1 MKSALRKKYIP
12 LLLALLCLLMF
23 TGCQKAAPEK
33 TAPVPETETTPEPAP
48 EATPTPTEEPAPEAT
63 EEPAPETTEEPAVE
77 ATNELT
83 PESPE
88 EAVPETT
95 EDEFPE
101 FVEVLEEA
109 PPRDPDNTPIERFEE
124 DEKYADYYSV
134 TCGSNSNR
142 GYAEYGVRNLRH
154 QGYNPFLYTPL
165 ASPNS
170 NCIMIGFFFT
180 EDEARAFAEELHS
193 IHVDGVMCEQAYA
206 VTIRVPTGVANVYQ
220 FRDWE

>member
-1 MKSALRKKYIP
+1 MIVSVVL
-12 LLLALLCLLMF
+12 
-23 TGCQKAAPEK
+23 PE
-33 TAPVPETETTPEPAP
+33 TETVPSLPETETTPEPAS
-48 EATPTPTEEPAPEAT
+48 EAAPTPTEEPAPEAT
-63 EEPAPETTEEPAVE
+63 EEPAPEATEEPTPEPTEEPTPEATEEPAVE
-77 ATNELT
+77 AMNELT

-109 PPRDPDNTPIERFEE
+109 PRRDPDNTPIERFEE

-142 GYAEYGVRNLRH
+142 GYAEYGVKNLRH

-180 EDEARAFAEELHS
+180 EDEARA
-193 IHVDGVMCEQAYA
+193 
-206 VTIRVPTGVANVYQ
+206 
-220 FRDWE
+220 